1 MHIPTRH
8 LLSLTV
14 LPQQCSC
21 LLWISL
27 QPGAC
32 AKKAQ
37 CFWGRVL
44 LQPSLLL
51 LRSHFPEKLPGLLQL
66 TGLPGQPQEV
76 RGGTGCK
83 PPTAPG
89 TGAGQW
95 CQAAVSVCLTFN
107 PLSIFRRSRWEELR
121 FLSPSLSCS
130 LLLEPGNL
138 MARSLALLN
147 RMMLL
152 SLLYVSLNMKNNY
165 STNIS
170 IQHHFANR
178 NTICYSFV
186 LI

>member
-1 MHIPTRH
+1 MSSRTSLNCSSEEFEHSMHIPMRH

-44 LQPSLLL
+44 LQPTLLL
-51 LRSHFPEKLPGLLQL
+51 LHSHFPEKLPGLLQL
-66 TGLPGQPQEV
+66 TGLPGRPQEV
-76 RGGTGCK
+76 RGGTGYK

-95 CQAAVSVCLTFN
+95 CQAAVSIWPLTPCQSSAVLAERNCDSLTLFILLLTAGTRN
-107 PLSIFRRSRWEELR
+107 PDGEKPLSVKPHDASQSAVCF
-121 FLSPSLSCS
+121 
-130 LLLEPGNL
+130 
-138 MARSLALLN
+138 
-147 RMMLL
+147 
-152 SLLYVSLNMKNNY
+152 
-165 STNIS
+165 S
-170 IQHHFANR
+170 IHDE
-178 NTICYSFV
+178 
-186 LI
+186 